1 MAPSLNSPV
10 ILTLA
15 THTLSCH
22 FQHPYFDIHL
32 CRAKDVQVELVMLDP
47 YVRATLAPDAAGT
60 FSATIKLPDV
70 YGVFKASGPG
80 GNERQPAFY

>member
-1 MAPSLNSPV
+1 M
-10 ILTLA
+10 
-15 THTLSCH
+15 
-22 FQHPYFDIHL
+22 
-32 CRAKDVQVELVMLDP
+32 QVELVMLDP